1 MINYPINQCV
11 SMYIKLDSNTTGASG
26 WTFHEMVDPI
36 SVVFDFDIFH
46 LKSASLI
53 LQHVKYMFVTICKK
67 NLNLIL

>member
-1 MINYPINQCV
+1 
-11 SMYIKLDSNTTGASG
+11 MYIKLDSNTTGGSG

-53 LQHVKYMFVTICKK
+53 LQHVKYMFVTICME
-67 NLNLIL
+67 I